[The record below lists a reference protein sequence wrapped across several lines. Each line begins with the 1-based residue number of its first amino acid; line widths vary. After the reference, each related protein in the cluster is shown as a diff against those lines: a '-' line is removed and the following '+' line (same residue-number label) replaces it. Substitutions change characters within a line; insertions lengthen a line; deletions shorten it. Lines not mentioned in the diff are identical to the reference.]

1 MNVFSNTAAKWL
13 SVFVML
19 VLFALIQ
26 ACAKQEQSEQGLR
39 YLKVESAVEA
49 IDQGVA
55 VVDVRTDAEWD
66 AGHLSSARHI
76 PLSQLEQS
84 DPGSIL
90 DPSQPVLV
98 YCKSG
103 GRASKAGQQLID
115 AGFED
120 VRVLKPGGFEHLA
133 AAGVA
138 TESGANTQ
146 P

>member
-19 VLFALIQ
+19 VSFALIQ
-26 ACAKQEQSEQGLR
+26 ACSKQEQSEQGLQ
-39 YLKVESAVEA
+39 YLGVESAVEA
-49 IDQGVA
+49 INQGVA
-55 VVDVRTDAEWD
+55 VVDVRTDAEWN

-84 DPGSIL
+84 DPGSLL
-90 DPSQPVLV
+90 DPSQPVLL

-103 GRASKAGQQLID
+103 GRASKAGQRLIE

-120 VRVLKPGGFEHLA
+120 VRVFKPGGFEHLA
-133 AAGVA
+133 AAGAA
-138 TESGANTQ
+138 TESESNTQ
-146 P
+146 L